1 MDQEKVCKQHT
12 NNDSLGVQQG
22 RPEATPD
29 HQKAPLIRAV
39 GRVIYFDGVKREGA
53 KLREAFPHS
62 PAEISSRAG
71 PPPWRERG
79 ILRA

>member
-29 HQKAPLIRAV
+29 HQKAPLIRTV
-39 GRVIYFDGVKREGA
+39 GRVIYFDGVKGKVLNSVKHSLIAPLKFHPEQAR
-53 KLREAFPHS
+53 PHG
-62 PAEISSRAG
+62 EK
-71 PPPWRERG
+71 EEY
-79 ILRA
+79 